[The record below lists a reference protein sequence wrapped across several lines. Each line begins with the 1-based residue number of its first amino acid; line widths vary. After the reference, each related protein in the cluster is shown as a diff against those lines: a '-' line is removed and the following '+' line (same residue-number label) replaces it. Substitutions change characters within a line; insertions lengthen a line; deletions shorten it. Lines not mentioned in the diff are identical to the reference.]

1 MAGSTPAGPRAM
13 LTVISVV
20 TAKSSSVCR
29 AWRVRSSARQSLTS
43 TAAACTVQARAPARS
58 AMASGWRASAAA
70 GAAAGAAAPRP
81 LTWASGRRRAP
92 ARSRGP
98 PGGGARAGE
107 LEAVAYPWEA
117 QLARSRHH
125 RQPALEVAVEQGA
138 HGRLAG
144 AVEGLERLVEQ
155 QHARLVEQRPG
166 PAQLLAHSRAQRAG
180 QPLGRQLEAGEQ
192 LAAALRRHAAQAA
205 EQLQVLA
212 RGERLV
218 ERQVGGHVAHPQPAR
233 RGI

>member
-58 AMASGWRASAAA
+58 AMASGWRAS
-70 GAAAGAAAPRP
+70 AAAPRP

-144 AVEGLERLVEQ
+144 AVEVLERLVER

-180 QPLGRQLEAGEQ
+180 QPFGRQLEAGEQ
-192 LAAALRRHAAQAA
+192 L
-205 EQLQVLA
+205 
-212 RGERLV
+212 
-218 ERQVGGHVAHPQPAR
+218 
-233 RGI
+233 